1 MNEIPIPDRLHQE
14 DRHSGLKRPIVE
26 LIFALEREEIA
37 YCHWKSNCR
46 LDDTLAGNEDIDL
59 LVDRRDAAAFE
70 SALSASGFKL
80 AQSRLG
86 TGHPA
91 VFHAIGLD
99 EAASRLVDLHACYQ
113 IIGGDSLVK
122 NYRMAVEASLLT
134 HTRYLRGVKV
144 PMPEAELALFALR
157 TALKHVSPIEIL
169 KSNLNYKKTSREL
182 LWLREV
188 ADIAKAEAQC
198 AAWFPAI
205 KPELFRQILDAI
217 ENDRAILRRMTLGW
231 RVAFRMRGLRRLGSV
246 PAAASRL
253 WRLLILLWGRMRR
266 RRDLSLQTGGM
277 IIALVGPK
285 ATGKSTIAGALAAS
299 LGRYLDTVH
308 IHAGKPPAS
317 VLSWIPN
324 FFMPAARW
332 LLPHERLSEYES
344 AERRRK
350 KDYSLLYVVR
360 MTLLAYD
367 RRKLLRRALRQA
379 AAGTVV
385 ISDRYPSEIVGA
397 IDSSCFDDAAIE
409 QCGSRL
415 KRWLMRKERALYRG
429 LPRPG
434 LVIRL
439 VAPMETAL
447 LRDAHRRKPGGPDA
461 DAVRRRWELENY
473 AQFPGTSVID
483 LDTARPLDDTLRNAL
498 SAVWAAL

>member
-1 MNEIPIPDRLHQE
+1 M
-14 DRHSGLKRPIVE
+14 E
-26 LIFALEREEIA
+26 LFSALERDGIA

-46 LDDTLAGNEDIDL
+46 LEETLVGTEDVDL
-59 LVDRRDAAAFE
+59 LVDRRDAKAFA
-70 SALSASGFKL
+70 SALSVSGFKL

-86 TGHPA
+86 TGHPGA
-91 VFHAIGLD
+91 FHAIGLD
-99 EAASRLVDLHACYQ
+99 EAGSRLVDLHACYQ
-113 IIGGDSLVK
+113 IVGGDSLVK
-122 NYRMAVEASLLT
+122 NYRLAIEASLLT
-134 HTRYLRGVKV
+134 PTRYLRGVRV
-144 PMPEAELALFALR
+144 PMPEVELALFVLR
-157 TALKHVSPIEIL
+157 TALKHVGPIEIL
-169 KSNLNYKKTSREL
+169 KSNLNYKKTSAEL
-182 LWLREV
+182 LWLRET

-205 KPELFRQILDAI
+205 KPELFRQVLGAI
-217 ENDRAILRRMTLGW
+217 ESDRAIMRRMILGW
-231 RVAFRMRGLRRLGSV
+231 RVAFRLRGLRRLGSMR
-246 PAAASRL
+246 AAVSRL
-253 WRLLILLWGRMRR
+253 WRLLILLWGRIRR

-277 IIALVGPK
+277 IVALVGPK

-317 VLSWIPN
+317 ALSWVPN

-344 AERRRK
+344 ADRRRK
-350 KDYSLLYVVR
+350 KDYSLLYIVR

-367 RRKLLRRALRQA
+367 RRKLLRRALRKA

-385 ISDRYPSEIVGA
+385 ISDRYPSGTVGA
-397 IDSSCFDDAAIE
+397 IDSCCFDDAAVK

-415 KRWLMRKERALYRG
+415 KSWLMRKERALYRD

-447 LRDAHRRKPGGPDA
+447 QRDAQRRKPGGPDA
-461 DAVRRRWELENY
+461 EAVRRRWELENY
-473 AQFPGTSVID
+473 AQFPGAPVID
-483 LDTARPLDDTLRNAL
+483 LDTAQPLDETLRNAL